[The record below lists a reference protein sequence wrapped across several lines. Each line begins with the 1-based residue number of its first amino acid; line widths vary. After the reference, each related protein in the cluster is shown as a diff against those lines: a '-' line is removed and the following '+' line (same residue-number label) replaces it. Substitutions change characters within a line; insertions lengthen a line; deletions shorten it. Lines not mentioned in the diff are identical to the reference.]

1 MRKDIWKDQFGSDS
15 LSTSIYFILL
25 HFMPILPWCMC
36 KMWFG
41 WRVTDLRR
49 RRMLAG
55 SGIQTAMSRL
65 GCGKWWN
72 VDVEDVEL
80 CRILGQMHGMLPEH
94 TTGKKTLAPI
104 GANKCSCKWVWSCW
118 AVTRWDHFWTPLLS
132 IISSICLDTRVAIH
146 RASSHRL
153 MAMWD
158 ESWWIRSC
166 LPRGLKRKHNCLT
179 RGWIV

>member
-1 MRKDIWKDQFGSDS
+1 MDTWGRTYGRTNLVQIHYRHPF
-15 LSTSIYFILL
+15 TSFYF

-118 AVTRWDHFWTPLLS
+118 AVYMTSWPRTFGWWHGETIFGRLCCPLLVQFVW
-132 IISSICLDTRVAIH
+132 TR
-146 RASSHRL
+146 
-153 MAMWD
+153 
-158 ESWWIRSC
+158 ESPFTGHHPID
-166 LPRGLKRKHNCLT
+166 
-179 RGWIV
+179 